1 MSGSIGKCLGAV
13 CEFEK
18 IITSAVCGSILV
30 AMLWYCRLFTCKDG
44 ANMGGGLSPLSS
56 RTLLEAK
63 GKEEEERGEK
73 KKMEEKEGAPRC
85 WGRLRHYLHEAC
97 GSRLY

>member
-44 ANMGGGLSPLSS
+44 ANMRGGRLEPPILENSIGGKEEGGGGGE
-56 RTLLEAK
+56 R
-63 GKEEEERGEK
+63 GKEEEEGGK
-73 KKMEEKEGAPRC
+73 
-85 WGRLRHYLHEAC
+85 GR
-97 GSRLY
+97 SP